1 MWITFASRTYEAF
14 SLTIPLLPSPPLV
27 RRVARRFGLRPV
39 GEDEEWTL
47 YWTDTSVLLER
58 VMNMKRYQKINHFP
72 GMLEICRK
80 DLLARNMTR
89 MLKLFP
95 KEYNCFPRTWVM
107 PAE

>member
-1 MWITFASRTYEAF
+1 M
-14 SLTIPLLPSPPLV
+14 
-27 RRVARRFGLRPV
+27 RRIARRFGLRPV
-39 GEDEEWTL
+39 GDAEEWTL

-58 VMNMKRYQKINHFP
+58 VMDMKRYQKINHFP

-89 MLKLFP
+89 MFKLFP
-95 KEYNCFPRTWVM
+95 KDYNCFPRTWVM